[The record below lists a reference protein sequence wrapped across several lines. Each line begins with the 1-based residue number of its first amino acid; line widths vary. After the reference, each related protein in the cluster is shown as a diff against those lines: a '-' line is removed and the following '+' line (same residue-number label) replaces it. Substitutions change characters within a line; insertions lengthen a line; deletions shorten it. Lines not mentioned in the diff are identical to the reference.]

1 MSKIEINKAKQDL
14 AYVADSSISAAFT
27 DFDSDRPCGLPLSR
41 RALQALSTAHLS
53 SGAGSTDSR
62 ERAMAHSQGSI
73 ASPRPATVPAAVDHS
88 AVRDCSSELE
98 AASESAAADA
108 TSTVSVM
115 TDKAGGDVESV
126 CSAMT
131 SAAIATADADS
142 SSSRMDYETCT
153 RSMDVAVF
161 RGAVDAVTAT
171 AANADY
177 KNGAETG
184 AEVRSADDCGAIV
197 GLGRRRGGA
206 GFWQQVAHTMALFL
220 PLFMGQ
226 LAATSMGVADTL
238 MAGAAGTLE
247 LSGVAI
253 GSSVFWP
260 AELFVVGMALAIH
273 PLIANLVGAGSLDK
287 VALRMQVACVCCLS
301 CAAVVGVIIMLVP
314 QIYLMFPE
322 TDQYMVAIG
331 QGYLIATGLAMPG
344 FALFNVLRAYW
355 EGLGKTV
362 PTLIFGC
369 TALLLN
375 IPLNYIFIFGKF
387 GMPELGG
394 IGCGVATAIT
404 IYLTSLLMLIYVKK
418 SPSFAHVRIFERW
431 LRADISMY
439 CAFLKLSMP
448 LGIAGMIETLCFS
461 LVAILLSPFGPVTVA
476 SHTIAMNVSG
486 MLAIVPIALSSTA
499 SIEVGEAMGSSNWKQ
514 ARRRSLSA
522 LFIALSFYC
531 AGATFLFTSG
541 ELIASWYSDDAEVL
555 LLAPVLMLY
564 CCVFFLPE
572 TLQVMATGILRG
584 FKDSRSIFI
593 VTIVAYWLIGMPVG
607 FALGYGHLDLGL
619 DGPEGFWLGFII
631 SLSVAALML
640 CIRLVY
646 IFTKRI
652 QPACASFNHCF

>member
-1 MSKIEINKAKQDL
+1 MSKIELNKAKQDL
-14 AYVADSSISAAFT
+14 SYAAESNISACFT
-27 DFDSDRPCGLPLSR
+27 DFDSDRPCALPLSR
-41 RALQALSTAHLS
+41 RALQALSTAHQS
-53 SGAGSTDSR
+53 GGAGYTEPHVSAVAQLKGT
-62 ERAMAHSQGSI
+62 I
-73 ASPRPATVPAAVDHS
+73 APKAAVVNTAATQA
-88 AVRDCSSELE
+88 AVQNADAYT
-98 AASESAAADA
+98 AADTVENSCAYVNACGLAKGCYKTAAADKVAAVAADEVDAVATEEVAAADA
-108 TSTVSVM
+108 
-115 TDKAGGDVESV
+115 A
-126 CSAMT
+126 
-131 SAAIATADADS
+131 ADA
-142 SSSRMDYETCT
+142 
-153 RSMDVAVF
+153 
-161 RGAVDAVTAT
+161 GAVDAHG
-171 AANADY
+171 DEL
-177 KNGAETG
+177 GAE
-184 AEVRSADDCGAIV
+184 E
-197 GLGRRRGGA
+197 RRRRRAEGGF
-206 GFWQQVAHTMALFL
+206 GHYVAHTLALFL

-238 MAGAAGTLE
+238 MAGAAGTLQ

-273 PLIANLVGAGSLDK
+273 PLIANLVGSGSLDK
-287 VALRMQVACVCCLS
+287 VALRMQVASVCCLS
-301 CAAVVGVIIMLVP
+301 CAAVVGLIIMLVP
-314 QIYLMFPE
+314 QIYLMFPK
-322 TDQYMVAIG
+322 TDQAMVAIG
-331 QGYLIATGLAMPG
+331 QGYLIATGIAMPG

-375 IPLNYIFIFGKF
+375 IPLNYIFIFGKL

-394 IGCGVATAIT
+394 VGCGVATAIT

-418 SPSFAHVRIFERW
+418 SPSFAKVRIFEQW
-431 LRADISMY
+431 IRADISMY
-439 CAFLKLSMP
+439 CAFLKLAMP

-499 SIEVGEAMGSSNWKQ
+499 SIEVGEAMGSEDWRQ

-522 LFIALSFYC
+522 LFIAISFYC

-541 ELIASWYSDDAEVL
+541 EMIASWYSKDPEVL

-572 TLQVMATGILRG
+572 TMQVMATGILRG

-607 FALGYGHLDLGL
+607 FALGYGHIELGL
-619 DGPEGFWLGFII
+619 DGAEGFWLGFII
-631 SLSVAALML
+631 SLSVAALL
-640 CIRLVY
+640 LSVRLVY
-646 IFTKRI
+646 IFTKRV
-652 QPACASFNHCF
+652 QPACASFNHSF